1 MLCSPMMIPPH
12 PPRRLDPPLG
22 QSRFGKDF
30 PESCVNHPGS
40 GSKKNVTPLVGV
52 PSVWGAENFKIVYL
66 SKTSLVPKIL
76 VPPTPR

>member
-12 PPRRLDPPLG
+12 PPRRRDPLWANLDLVRI
-22 QSRFGKDF
+22 SR
-30 PESCVNHPGS
+30 NHVLISPAQEP
-40 GSKKNVTPLVGV
+40 KKNATPLVGV
-52 PSVWGAENFKIVYL
+52 LSVWGAENFKIVYL